1 MHILYMC
8 VYIYYKE
15 LAYTIMEADKSQDV
29 HSASWRPRKA
39 NGIYTSGLKV
49 GRLETHEEPLFL
61 FESKGRKKSA
71 SKFKDTQA
79 GNIPS

>member
-15 LAYTIMEADKSQDV
+15 LAYMIMEADKSQDM

-39 NGIYTSGLKV
+39 NGILLV
-49 GRLETHEEPLFL
+49 
-61 FESKGRKKSA
+61 
-71 SKFKDTQA
+71 
-79 GNIPS
+79 